1 MTTIKQIRMTQIAS
15 LIGLVIIII
24 IGLTFVGAI
33 LGLYHLPTEKGN
45 FLGEIFLVDSLITG
59 SLLLIVRRAR
69 CPVCKNVFVGKTE
82 PRWFSKTC
90 KNCGRRSGDTH

>member
-15 LIGLVIIII
+15 LIGLAIIII

-45 FLGEIFLVDSLITG
+45 FLGEF
-59 SLLLIVRRAR
+59 
-69 CPVCKNVFVGKTE
+69 F
-82 PRWFSKTC
+82 
-90 KNCGRRSGDTH
+90 

>member
-1 MTTIKQIRMTQIAS
+1 MNYIKEVAR
-15 LIGLVIIII
+15 LLGCELGEEFNVILDN
-24 IGLTFVGAI
+24 GYYSKFNPFKFT
-33 LGLYHLPTEKGN
+33 
-45 FLGEIFLVDSLITG
+45 EIFLVDSCITG

-69 CPVCKNVFVGKTE
+69 CPVCKNIFVGKTE